1 MHSNKTRLYLVFRSI
16 NSSLFRS
23 YMQPLDPQ
31 QNPEI
36 VPTTPQS
43 DFLDGR
49 FSKSKIIATLQKGML
64 LTLPLVIYLFLIY
77 FGIRLLYQLL
87 TPMSTI
93 LSGGAEEISWTV
105 HFVSLFLLILI
116 FIGAGYLTKFRS
128 VQELAITIEDNFLV
142 KAPLYVLVR
151 DTVQQFS
158 GLKKMP
164 FSQVVLVDP
173 YGNGVLLTGF
183 VSEEITPDLFTI
195 FVPTAPNPLNGNIY
209 HVPKSNLI
217 FLAVNPEV
225 AMRSIV
231 SMGNGS
237 SALLRFKN
245 NQVVNQILD
254 AYTRNEE
261 NIMP

>member
-1 MHSNKTRLYLVFRSI
+1 M
-16 NSSLFRS
+16 
-23 YMQPLDPQ
+23 
-31 QNPEI
+31 
-36 VPTTPQS
+36 
-43 DFLDGR
+43 
-49 FSKSKIIATLQKGML
+49 
-64 LTLPLVIYLFLIY
+64 
-77 FGIRLLYQLL
+77 
-87 TPMSTI
+87 
-93 LSGGAEEISWTV
+93 
-105 HFVSLFLLILI
+105 
-116 FIGAGYLTKFRS
+116 
-128 VQELAITIEDNFLV
+128 QELAITIEDNFLV

-183 VSEEITPDLFTI
+183 VSEEVTPDLFTI

-217 FLAVNPEV
+217 FLPVSPEV

-237 SALLRFKN
+237 SALLKFKN
-245 NQVVNQILD
+245 HQLGDQIIDLM
-254 AYTRNEE
+254 AKNEE
-261 NIMP
+261 NILQ